1 MNRFVFSPADILL
14 PAAADMQKWSVVA
27 CDQFS
32 SEPEYW
38 DRVNSFVGDAPST
51 LRLITPEAYLDRVSA
66 EEESQRISGVMRE
79 YLDGGIFK
87 EYKDSFVYVERT
99 QLDGS
104 IRRGLVGKID
114 LEEYDYTPG
123 SGKAVAASEKTVV
136 SRLPVRIEI
145 RKNAL
150 IELPHIM
157 VFFSD
162 PEKTA
167 FEMLCSKKDGL
178 AKVYDFELMEN
189 GGNIKGWI
197 VGGKDAEEV
206 TAALASCGGSTK
218 LVIGDGNHS
227 LAAAKEYWNSIK
239 KTLGADEIEN
249 HPARFALAE
258 INNVYDD
265 SIQFEPIHRVVF
277 DSDPDKLLGS
287 IKARFGTNGEVRV
300 PYVTAAGR
308 GEITLPKMRF
318 GDVIGTLQGHL
329 EDFTAENGG
338 TIDYIHG
345 DNAAE
350 SMGKG
355 AGCIAFLLP
364 KMGKDEL
371 FATVAEGRVFPKK
384 SFSVGLAPEKRYYL
398 ECRKIVK

>member
-1 MNRFVFSPADILL
+1 MDRFVFSPADILL
-14 PAAADMQKWSVVA
+14 PAEADMEKWSVVA
-27 CDQFS
+27 CDQYS

-38 DRVNSFVGDAPST
+38 DRVNGFVGDAPST

-66 EEESQRISGVMRE
+66 EAESARISGVMRR
-79 YLDGGIFK
+79 YLDGGVFN
-87 EYKDSFVYVERT
+87 EYRDSFVYIERT

-145 RKNAL
+145 RRNAL

-162 PEKTA
+162 PEKTVLESLA
-167 FEMLCSKKDGL
+167 AKKDSL
-178 AKVYDFELMEN
+178 EKIYDFELMEK
-189 GGNIKGWI
+189 GGNIKGWL
-197 VGGKDAEEV
+197 VRGEDAGAV
-206 TAALASCGGSTK
+206 TDALASCGGSTK

-227 LAAAKEYWNSIK
+227 LAAAKEYWNSIRDA
-239 KTLGADEIEN
+239 LSAEARED

-277 DSDPDKLLGS
+277 DTDPEKLIAG
-287 IKARFGTNGEVRV
+287 INERFGTDGAVRI
-300 PYVTAAGR
+300 PYVTAGGT
-308 GEITLPKMRF
+308 GEIALPEMSF
-318 GDVIGTLQGHL
+318 GDVISTLQNCL
-329 EDFTAENGG
+329 EAFAAENGG

-345 DNAAE
+345 DGAAKA
-350 SMGKG
+350 MGSEP
-355 AGCIAFLLP
+355 GCAAFLLP